1 MSTRDD
7 TAEHS
12 DQELPRALRRLWRE
26 RGEADAVPEARP
38 GLTLSRILEAAVEI
52 ADDTGLEGVTMARV
66 AKHLGFT
73 TMSLYRHVE
82 SKEELLVLMLDAVLE
97 PPASLDEPTE
107 NWRTGL
113 ERWCWEMR
121 RGLKLHPWVE
131 RVPVG
136 GLLGT
141 PSQLGWMDRGL
152 AAMTDTALSEQE
164 RAEVLLLLNGYVYWE
179 ARLHA
184 DLAKAE
190 DTDMAIER
198 FDALMR
204 AVTNSDRF
212 PAARRAIDAGIF
224 NDEPGDDR
232 DADFAFGLA
241 RVLDGIALL
250 IEQRSRG

>member
-7 TAEHS
+7 TPGQPDGA
-12 DQELPRALRRLWRE
+12 LPRALARLWRDRAE
-26 RGEADAVPEARP
+26 PAAAPEPRP
-38 GLTLSRILEAAVEI
+38 GLTLARILEAAIEI

-82 SKEELLVLMLDAVLE
+82 SKEELLVLMLDVVLE
-97 PPASLDEPTE
+97 PPASLDEPTKD
-107 NWRTGL
+107 WRTGL

-121 RGLKLHPWVE
+121 RGLKRHPWVE

-136 GLLGT
+136 GLVGT

-152 AAMTDTALSEQE
+152 AAMADTELSEQE
-164 RAEVLLLLNGYVYWE
+164 RGEVLLLLNGYVYWE

-184 DLAKAE
+184 DLARAE
-190 DTDMAIER
+190 EADMAIER

-204 AVTNSDRF
+204 AVTDSDRF
-212 PAARRAIDAGIF
+212 PAARRAIEAGIF

-232 DADFAFGLA
+232 DSDFAFGLA
-241 RVLDGIALL
+241 RVLDGVASL
-250 IEQRSRG
+250 IEQRSDV